1 MTLLLSSTVCFVV
14 LLVHDATMSSS
25 IATATSGVAVVV
37 ENKWIP
43 PLFESSFWRNHYTS
57 NDAILP
63 LLLPCLLWT
72 SCWIYARIISKT
84 DFAKWYNLHTLHHV
98 GAITQASLSLY
109 FQNDDIFHER
119 IPILWSMS
127 YFVIDIVD
135 CFYMGHLLYIAH
147 GVVCLCLG
155 VANYNIPL
163 LRELR
168 MNSKATYIETSSIL
182 LYQVKQYRKPWLFLV
197 FAITYT
203 CCRILW
209 IPYMMKELLD
219 NGMKYTHIIFI
230 LLVIFYLLQIH
241 WWIKILK
248 ILITGDRTDANSKDM
263 KTKKED

>member
-1 MTLLLSSTVCFVV
+1 MTQPLSHIWNIVA
-14 LLVHDATMSSS
+14 LLVNVAAVATTTASTTDGIMQNNHWTPS
-25 IATATSGVAVVV
+25 I
-37 ENKWIP
+37 
-43 PLFESSFWRNHYTS
+43 FESSFWKYHYTS

-63 LLLPCLLWT
+63 FLFPCLLWT
-72 SCWIYARIISKT
+72 TCWIYARIIRKM

-109 FQNDDIFHER
+109 FQNDTIFHER

-127 YFVIDIVD
+127 YFVVDIVD
-135 CFYMGHLLYIAH
+135 CLYVGHLLYIAH

-163 LRELR
+163 LGSLR

-209 IPYMMKELLD
+209 IPCMMKELLD
-219 NGMKYTHIIFI
+219 NGMEYTHIIFV
-230 LLVIFYLLQIH
+230 LLVLFYLLQVH

-248 ILITGDRTDANSKDM
+248 ILITGGGTDTKSQET
-263 KTKKED
+263 KTKKEE